1 MFDIGFWEIMLISI
15 LAMVVIGPERLPKVA
30 RTVGHWF
37 GKARRFVEGVKGE
50 VENEFDTAELK
61 RLLHNQEV
69 QLKEL
74 QSKVNDEAGDIRSG
88 FSYNLD
94 DDQSDDSNDDN
105 QDDDYLEFLDE
116 DEEKDHEQI
125 AAEKKRQQEL
135 REEEHRKATA
145 KVQKERREARAS
157 ENAAIENNGSSE
169 LGAGEENNNDA
180 LESLNVSSTK
190 KQSTQNDG

>member
-15 LAMVVIGPERLPKVA
+15 LAMVVIGPERLPGVA

-37 GKARRFVEGVKGE
+37 GKTRRFIEGVKGDIE
-50 VENEFDTAELK
+50 TEFDTTELK

-74 QSKVNDEAGDIRSG
+74 QSKVNDEAGNIRSG

-94 DDQSDDSNDDN
+94 DDKSESTDN
-105 QDDDYLEFLDE
+105 QEDDTEDDYLEFMDE

-125 AAEKKRQQEL
+125 AAEK
-135 REEEHRKATA
+135 A
-145 KVQKERREARAS
+145 QKENDKQQAAREARTFQNSAVAATSEQNNDDDLNS
-157 ENAAIENNGSSE
+157 ENQVAAETDKQN
-169 LGAGEENNNDA
+169 
-180 LESLNVSSTK
+180 TK
-190 KQSTQNDG
+190 NDG

>member
-15 LAMVVIGPERLPKVA
+15 LAMVVIGPERLPGVA

-37 GKARRFVEGVKGE
+37 GKTRRFIEGVKGD
-50 VENEFDTAELK
+50 VESEFDTTELK

-88 FSYNLD
+88 FSYNMD
-94 DDQSDDSNDDN
+94 DDNSSQDDDD
-105 QDDDYLEFLDE
+105 DEDDYLEFMDE

-125 AAEKKRQQEL
+125 AAEKKRKQDAM
-135 REEEHRKATA
+135 EEEHRQATA
-145 KVQKERREARAS
+145 KVQQERREARALQNSATEES
-157 ENAAIENNGSSE
+157 EAEKPETDDHVASE
-169 LGAGEENNNDA
+169 TD
-180 LESLNVSSTK
+180 K
-190 KQSTQNDG
+190 KSQNDG